1 MSRRS
6 IAREGDTALTP
17 RTQTA
22 IAVKLKAVLTLTGS
36 EKPRS
41 PHQSSM
47 PTPAAAALTS
57 STSPS
62 PTVSRFTLIHTMIAK
77 VSARMYE
84 SKTAPCTC
92 TGAL

>member
-1 MSRRS
+1 
-6 IAREGDTALTP
+6 
-17 RTQTA
+17 
-22 IAVKLKAVLTLTGS
+22 
-36 EKPRS
+36 
-41 PHQSSM
+41 M